1 MKRKVE
7 NSSQVALK
15 CRRTRPQLQSQTLHP
30 ARDCLLH
37 EDLKGRKKKGTL
49 ACSRSWRADGEDGLH
64 SQARARLPDQK
75 GLRDE
80 GPGVKVRCRKTGGKS
95 DTT

>member
-37 EDLKGRKKKGTL
+37 ED
-49 ACSRSWRADGEDGLH
+49 
-64 SQARARLPDQK
+64 QK
-75 GLRDE
+75 DH
-80 GPGVKVRCRKTGGKS
+80 K
-95 DTT
+95 